1 MSGIDREKILLG
13 AGLVLAALLVAVV
26 ARGGGYGIGG
36 LAWDDDLVV
45 VRSTLRLGSVTVQ
58 PGDRVRAIFGREV
71 HRDADLRG
79 VLRSAEADELWVEV
93 ARDNHDVAVPLTP
106 EVIEADDLPAVLRG
120 PYQVVAIDGRHIEGA
135 LNLADMAFY
144 MRANDEQPSV
154 FTVRVPE
161 FTFEGAATRVKRP
174 EPILPIV
181 LLMLALGALALAYL
195 RGREEVMRGPRRL
208 WQATGLSA
216 ATGGTLLAFLSWHE
230 GFLADPVL
238 LPFGLASLC
247 LWRPLSLAAHGAQRR
262 GPHEPVSLYA
272 RLAVALPAAILL
284 LASTYGWSRTLGLG
298 GARLDGFVYD
308 DLRHLVMVAVV
319 VSLLYHLADVAVHG
333 AYLRT
338 QPRLRLSVAAIPWF
352 AMLAALTFVVSALAA
367 ISTDPAAFAAGGYTA
382 HFVGLVGI
390 QVLGDLA
397 LIPKPAGD
405 LRLLRDDTDANS
417 IPEALAQAHQDL
429 RLAEPGLVCRM
440 PGADVV
446 LLWSDPS
453 EHVEGAG
460 DAAAEPQGERDSD
473 GDTEAASSSVAGGAS
488 GGRRIVSVALDE
500 RLAGLIDLL
509 DSEGGMFPRYKTF
522 RGGDEIE
529 DDPFDGMDR
538 VVGVDLVYPLDAPPG
553 EDAGETPLRAYL
565 VNRIPEERD
574 LVDLPP
580 SAEELAAWS
589 RAFSAN
595 PANWASLRSRA
606 AEGALRL
613 LASAA
618 VTSAGQSARAAKA
631 VPPPAPSQGA
641 DAAAARLAPPVPA
654 ESSTTSLPPGSS
666 PQSGPTGEDSS
677 APSPPAVP
685 NAGAGASA
693 PASPPV
699 AATAA
704 AAPPAPGALSA
715 REAAALHYTRRR
727 LDAQYPVQELHLV
740 AHLREAL
747 DGFAASR
754 GPMLIQGSLGS
765 GREHCARTI
774 HALSGVTGELV
785 TFDCAQVPPA
795 LVMAELVGEESC
807 PGCLPA
813 AEGGTIVLRHVS
825 SLEEELLNEV
835 LGAVKA
841 ANARV
846 IFLEGPD
853 LEEAGE
859 LPERVLRLVD
869 EAILDLPDLGEDH
882 DALAAAAEFY
892 LHRDAMLLG
901 KVVTGFAPEVL
912 DALPHRTWPA
922 NYYSLAS
929 WVRDAVGR
937 CRGDRLDAEAAQL
950 LPDYVTHL
958 ELAGTGDRETL
969 SEHLE
974 ELEREALASAL
985 RDAHGN
991 KSQAARILGMKRTT
1005 FIRKLQKYTGE

>member
-1 MSGIDREKILLG
+1 LSGIDREKILLG
-13 AGLVLAALLVAVV
+13 AGLVLATLLVAVV

-181 LLMLALGALALAYL
+181 LLMLALAALALAYL

-247 LWRPLSLAAHGAQRR
+247 LWRPLSLVAHGAQRR
-262 GPHEPVSLYA
+262 GPHEQASLYA

-319 VSLLYHLADVAVHG
+319 ASLLYHLADVAVHA

-338 QPRLRLSVAAIPWF
+338 QPRLRVSVAALPWF
-352 AMLAALTFVVSALAA
+352 AMLLALAFVVSALAA
-367 ISTDPAAFAAGGYTA
+367 LSTDAAAFAAGGYTA
-382 HFVGLVGI
+382 HFIGLVGI

-405 LRLLRDDTDANS
+405 LRLLRDDSDANS
-417 IPEALAQAHQDL
+417 IPEALAQAHHEL
-429 RLAEPGLVCRM
+429 RLPEPGIVCRM

-446 LLWSDPS
+446 LFWSDPADHAVRT
-453 EHVEGAG
+453 EHADDDGL
-460 DAAAEPQGERDSD
+460 GEHASD
-473 GDTEAASSSVAGGAS
+473 GASAGSGS
-488 GGRRIVSVALDE
+488 GGESGQPARRIVAAALDE

-522 RGGDEIE
+522 RGGDELE

-538 VVGVDLVYPLDAPPG
+538 VVGVSLVYPLDGASAEEPG
-553 EDAGETPLRAYL
+553 ETVLRAYL

-589 RAFSAN
+589 RAFNAN

-613 LASAA
+613 LAGGLPGGARRDPGTMATTAGAPQQGKPQQGAPPPAAEIPDATALAPNGASSSQASASATDETGATDHATPAATPAASASAGA
-618 VTSAGQSARAAKA
+618 VTSAPDLAQS
-631 VPPPAPSQGA
+631 
-641 DAAAARLAPPVPA
+641 
-654 ESSTTSLPPGSS
+654 
-666 PQSGPTGEDSS
+666 
-677 APSPPAVP
+677 
-685 NAGAGASA
+685 
-693 PASPPV
+693 V
-699 AATAA
+699 AL
-704 AAPPAPGALSA
+704 GA

-747 DGFAASR
+747 DGFASSR
-754 GPMLIQGSLGS
+754 GPMLIQGPLGA

-774 HALSGVTGELV
+774 HMLSGLTGELV
-785 TFDCAQVPPA
+785 TFDCAQVPPT
-795 LVMAELVGEESC
+795 LVLAELVGEEAC
-807 PGCLPA
+807 PGCLAA
-813 AEGGTIVLRHVS
+813 AESGTIVLRQVS
-825 SLEEELLNEV
+825 SLDDALLVEV
-835 LGAVKA
+835 LAAVKA

-846 IFLEGPD
+846 IFIESADQDEEDSALPLPD
-853 LEEAGE
+853 
-859 LPERVLRLVD
+859 RILRLVD
-869 EAILDLPDLGEDH
+869 EAVLELPELGEDP
-882 DALAAAAEFY
+882 DALTAAAEYY

-901 KVVTGFAPEVL
+901 KVVTGFTPEVL
-912 DALPHRTWPA
+912 EALPHRRWPA
-922 NYYSLAS
+922 NYYSLAA
-929 WVRDAVGR
+929 WVRDAVVR
-937 CRGDRLDAEAAQL
+937 CHGDLLDAEAAQL
-950 LPDYVTHL
+950 TPGYSNLLDLIGAPGGQ
-958 ELAGTGDRETL
+958 AL
-969 SEHLE
+969 SEQFE
-974 ELEREALASAL
+974 EFEREALANAL

-1005 FIRKLQKYTGE
+1005 FIRKLQKYNGE